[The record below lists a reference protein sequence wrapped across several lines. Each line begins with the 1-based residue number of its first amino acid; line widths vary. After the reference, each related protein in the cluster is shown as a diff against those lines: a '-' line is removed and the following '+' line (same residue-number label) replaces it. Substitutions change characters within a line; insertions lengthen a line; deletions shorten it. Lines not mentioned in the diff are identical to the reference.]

1 MYVNNGAGQ
10 QGIEFWGLS
19 PSDNNTQINNFKIQ
33 YGVGHPCAG
42 TEGGG
47 PAAIDIAITGQPF
60 FGYPT
65 WIVVCPDRSFYF
77 DVCWPPTVTCFD
89 PYFEACAPAMVAGFI
104 ADQTEVCEGGQV
116 LFTDQSTGDP
126 TSWEW
131 TFEGGDPPTSTE
143 QNPLVTYAAAGL
155 FDVSLTVASSTANNT
170 ITSPDFINVNMLP
183 DVTLMPFDTVCDY
196 WSPFELSGGMPEGGV
211 YDGTGVEDGFFYP
224 DVAGLGTHEI
234 SYFYVDENDCENW
247 AYETIVVDVCAGID
261 DLKKIVRNIY
271 PNPTTGEVF
280 IEMGTTGNYRVQVTN
295 ILGALV
301 HESHRSGS
309 AMLNLSD
316 LDAGLYTLTISDGH
330 SVNNT
335 KLTISK

>member
-10 QGIEFWGLS
+10 EGIEFWGLS
-19 PSDNNTQINNFKIQ
+19 PSDNNAQINNYKLNF
-33 YGVGHPCAG
+33 GVGHPCAG

-47 PAAIDIAITGQPF
+47 PAAIQAVTAGQPF
-60 FGYPT
+60 LGYPT
-65 WIVVCPDRSFYF
+65 WIVICPDRTFSF

-89 PYFEACAPAMVAGFI
+89 PYFAACAPAMVAGFI
-104 ADQTEVCEGGQV
+104 ADQTEICEGSQV
-116 LFTDQSTGDP
+116 QFTDQSTGNP

-131 TFEGGDPPTSTE
+131 TFEGGDPQTSTE
-143 QNPLVTYAAAGL
+143 QNPLVTYIEAGQ

-196 WSPFELSGGMPEGGV
+196 WAPFELTGGLPEGGA
-211 YDGTGVEDGFFYP
+211 YDGPGVEDGFFYP
-224 DVAGLGTHEI
+224 DVAGPGSHEI
-234 SYFYVDENDCENW
+234 SYFYVDENGCENW

-261 DLKKIVRNIY
+261 DVKKIVRSIF

-280 IEMGTTGNYRVQVTN
+280 IKLGTTGNFRVQVTN
-295 ILGALV
+295 LLGALV
-301 HESHRSGS
+301 HESQISGS
-309 AMLNLSD
+309 AMLNLSG
-316 LDAGLYTLTISDGH
+316 LDAGFYTISISDGH
-330 SVNNT
+330 TSFHT